1 MGSPFRKS
9 TIDEE
14 RIFDTM
20 VRQMADQFIA
30 CVRKNRPVTDQDLKT
45 IRPARIFT
53 ASEAKDLHLIDS
65 IGYMDDVLNE
75 AKQQNPDAKIIV
87 YRRERY

>member
-14 RIFDTM
+14 RIFDTI

-45 IRPARIFT
+45 IRTARIFT